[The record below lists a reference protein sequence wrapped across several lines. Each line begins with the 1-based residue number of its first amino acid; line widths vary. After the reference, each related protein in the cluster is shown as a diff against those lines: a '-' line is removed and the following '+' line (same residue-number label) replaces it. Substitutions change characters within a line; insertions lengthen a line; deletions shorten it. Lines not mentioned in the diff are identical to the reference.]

1 MEIKLIQAGP
11 DDAERLWKM
20 QVRAFQGLYEKYQ
33 DAATSPAAESVDR
46 ITARLEQPSTYYYFI
61 EADGAAVGAVRIVDK
76 KEEGRAKRVSPIFIL
91 EEYRNQGYAQ
101 RALQLAEAIH
111 GSSNWELDTI
121 LQEKANC
128 HLYEKMGYRQTGKTE
143 ALNDKLTLVF
153 YKKD

>member
-1 MEIKLIQAGP
+1 MEIKLIKAGP
-11 DDAERLWKM
+11 DDAEKLWKM

-46 ITARLEQPSTYYYFI
+46 IAARLDQPSTYYYFI

-101 RALQLAEAIH
+101 RALQMAEAIH

-143 ALNDKLTLVF
+143 TVNDKLTLVF